1 MTKLIDDSQSFSTKI
16 KKNAMES
23 DKILDWLLSNNVLI
37 VALDSHIDQS
47 QYCDKMR
54 TIVEFIG
61 DSMSMEELSHMWQMQ
76 VSISMAVVLQLC
88 WARPKS
94 EFNDD
99 LTT

>member
-88 WARPKS
+88 
-94 EFNDD
+94 
-99 LTT
+99 